1 MLLALKHQ
9 HVVVNINESS
19 FSLFAFYSFEPATC
33 WVQRVSFFLNFLKNV
48 SPLQL

>member
-19 FSLFAFYSFEPATC
+19 FLLFAFYSFDPATC
-33 WVQRVSFFLNFLKNV
+33 WVQGLAFFLNFLKNLN
-48 SPLQL
+48 PLQL